1 MGMTADE
8 QLVYDAVEEIQGI
21 KKDSLQSPDL
31 AMLTEVYNFL
41 RPELPSGFEATVL
54 QALRTLCR
62 KCEIMYR
69 MTVNGTPMFGIKRN
83 HEDTAK

>member
-21 KKDSLQSPDL
+21 KKDSMQSPDF
-31 AMLTEVYNFL
+31 ATLTEVYNFL

-54 QALRTLCR
+54 QTLRTLCR
-62 KCEIMYR
+62 KCKITYR
-69 MTVNGTPMFGIKRN
+69 MTVNGIPMFGIKRS
-83 HEDTAK
+83 HEDTSK